1 MAVRPGPGRRGLLP
15 SLGEDMWQEAG
26 AEGERVLAR
35 VRLLVLLV
43 FLALL
48 LLPAQDAAVRQVAL
62 PPVLIGLVL
71 GAAVYHLAGR
81 RPRRWLAF
89 AGSAADVVLVTVAL
103 ATFVAV
109 GAPHAALNGAALYE
123 VYFLAIALA
132 ALRYDW
138 RVCALTGGLA
148 LVLYGALLGY
158 AAWRWDL
165 NDVRFAPFR
174 YGMFEWSSQAARLG
188 LLAVAT
194 LVSAAVV
201 RRARRLPPQVAL
213 DRLTGLPGRAAFE
226 VRAAEEMS
234 RAGRYARPLAVAL
247 AEVDGLAALR
257 QEHGPA
263 GMEAAL
269 QAVAGVLLASVR
281 RSDLAAH
288 LGDGRFGLLL
298 PETTAEIV
306 RSKLEDVRYRV
317 AEARVLVG
325 RRRAHRLAVTV
336 SIGVANWPDDGAG
349 LPAVLERAA
358 ARLGEAA
365 SAGGHRLVGPDGGP
379 RAAGSPD
386 AA

>member
-1 MAVRPGPGRRGLLP
+1 MAVRSGPGRRGRLP
-15 SLGEDMWQEAG
+15 SLGEDMWREAG
-26 AEGERVLAR
+26 AEGEQLLAR
-35 VRLLVLLV
+35 IRLLVLLV

-48 LLPAQDAAVRQVAL
+48 LLPAQEAALRQVAL
-62 PPVLIGLVL
+62 PPVLIGLAL
-71 GAAVYHLAGR
+71 ALAVYHLAGR
-81 RPRRWLAF
+81 RPGPWLAF

-109 GAPHAALNGAALYE
+109 ETPHAALNGAALYE

-138 RVCALTGGLA
+138 RVCAVTGGLA
-148 LVLYGALLGY
+148 LVLYGALVGY

-165 NDVRFAPFR
+165 NDARFAPFR
-174 YGMFEWSSQAARLG
+174 YGLFEWSGQAARLG

-194 LVSAAVV
+194 VVSAAVV

-213 DRLTGLPGRAAFE
+213 DRLTGLPGRGAFE
-226 VRAAEEMS
+226 ARAAEEMS
-234 RAGRYARPLAVAL
+234 RAGRYGRPLAVAL
-247 AEVDGLAALR
+247 AEVDGLGAVR
-257 QEHGPA
+257 GEHGPA
-263 GMEAAL
+263 GAEAAL

-288 LGDGRFGLLL
+288 LGDGRFALVL
-298 PETTAEIV
+298 PETTAEMV
-306 RSKLEDVRYRV
+306 RSKLEHVRYRV

-349 LPAVLERAA
+349 LPAVLERAG

-365 SAGGHRLVGPDGGP
+365 AAGGHRVVGPDGVAGP
-379 RAAGSPD
+379 PAAPG